1 MFKLAV
7 FVSGGGTNL
16 QALLDRIA
24 DGTLSDIAIELV
36 VASKQNTRAQ
46 LRAVQAGIDCVV
58 MDRSEYADTLLY
70 DQALSRLLTDRPV
83 DLIVLA
89 GFMCL
94 LGPELVQ
101 AYRNRIIN
109 IHPSLIP
116 AFCGH
121 GLYGIRPHQ
130 AALEYGVKLSGATVH
145 FVDEHYDTGPIL
157 IQKSVA
163 IKNGDTPELLQ
174 KRVMEEAEQI
184 ILPQAVSMIAAGRVR
199 IEGRR
204 TVIMEDDSL

>member
-89 GFMCL
+89 GFMCQ

>member
-24 DGTLSDIAIELV
+24 DGTLKNIAIEIV
-36 VASKQNTRAQ
+36 IASKQGTRAQ
-46 LRAVQAGIDCVV
+46 QRAEQAGIDCVV
-58 MDRSEYADTLLY
+58 MDRAEYTDTAIY
-70 DQALSRLLTDRPV
+70 DQALTDLLTDRPV

-94 LGPELVQ
+94 LGPKLVQ

-145 FVDEHYDTGPIL
+145 FVDEQYDTGPIL
-157 IQKSVA
+157 LQRSV
-163 IKNGDTPELLQ
+163 IVRNDDTPELLQ

-204 TVIMEDDSL
+204 TVIMEDESK

>member
-1 MFKLAV
+1 MFRLAV

-24 DGTLSDIAIELV
+24 DGTLQDVSIDIV
-36 VASKQNTRAQ
+36 VASKSGTRAEK
-46 LRAVQAGIDCVV
+46 RAKQSGIDCFVV
-58 MDRSEYADTLLY
+58 ERANYLNIEEYDLA
-70 DQALSRLLTDRPV
+70 LTDLLSNRPV

-94 LGPELVQ
+94 LGPKLVKK
-101 AYRNRIIN
+101 YSNRIIN

-145 FVDEHYDTGPIL
+145 FVDEQYDTGPIL
-157 IQKSVA
+157 LQKSVEV
-163 IKNGDTPELLQ
+163 KNDDTPETLQ
-174 KRVMEEAEQI
+174 KRVMQEAEQV
-184 ILPQAVSMIAAGRVR
+184 ILPEAVSMIAAGRVR
-199 IEGRR
+199 IEGRH
-204 TVIMEDDSL
+204 TVITEENEK

>member
-46 LRAVQAGIDCVV
+46 QRAEQAGIDCVV

-70 DQALSRLLTDRPV
+70 DHALSRLLTDRPV

-101 AYRNRIIN
+101 NYRNRIIN

-184 ILPQAVSMIAAGRVR
+184 ILQQAVSMIAAGRVR

-204 TVIMEDDSL
+204 TVIMEDESI

>member
-24 DGTLSDIAIELV
+24 DGSLENIAIELV
-36 VASKQNTRAQ
+36 VASKPDTRAQ
-46 LRAVQAGIDCVV
+46 QRAEQAGIECFVL
-58 MDRSEYADTLLY
+58 DRAKFNDVDDFDESLFELLV
-70 DQALSRLLTDRPV
+70 SKPV

-94 LGPELVQ
+94 LGPRLIN

-121 GLYGIRPHQ
+121 GLYGIKPHQ
-130 AALEYGVKLSGATVH
+130 AALDYGVKLSGATVH
-145 FVDEHYDTGPIL
+145 FVDEHYDTGPIIL
-157 IQKSVA
+157 QKSVE
-163 IKNGDTPELLQ
+163 IRNGDTAEQLQ
-174 KRVMEEAEQI
+174 KRIMEEAEQI
-184 ILPQAVSMIAAGRVR
+184 ILPQAVSLIAAGRVL

-204 TVIMEDDSL
+204 TVVMEENLK